1 QTLMLALSAHGLA
14 SCPQTALSFLCD
26 AVREECGVDPSHRLL
41 FGISFGYE
49 DAANPANDC
58 RLGRAAL
65 ADNVRFLG

>member
-1 QTLMLALSAHGLA
+1 M
-14 SCPQTALSFLCD
+14 
-26 AVREECGVDPSHRLL
+26 DPSHRLL

-65 ADNVRFLG
+65 ADSVRFVG